1 MTLSVKN
8 LTKRYGK
15 SFAVNDVS
23 FDVAP
28 GRVTGFLGPNGAGKS
43 TTLRA
48 IVGLDFPTSGEALI
62 DGRRYAQLRAPLHEV
77 GTLLDAKAAHRSRR
91 AIDHLRWIAATHGIR
106 RSRID
111 EVMDIAG
118 LTSVAKKKVGG
129 FSLGMGQRLG
139 IAASLL
145 GDPHTLILDEPVN
158 GLDPDGVT
166 WIRELLRGF
175 AAEGR
180 TVFLSSHL
188 LGELSLIA
196 EHIVVIGQGRIIA
209 DAPLSDLVQTSQ
221 IVRVRTAET
230 ARLAALVAGPG
241 VTWSVTAPDRLEI
254 EGAPVERIAEI
265 AAREQVVVF
274 EIGHVTRT
282 LEDAYND
289 LTRGA
294 VEYASQRGGDRHRV

>member
-8 LTKRYGK
+8 LSKRYGK
-15 SFAVNDVS
+15 TFAVKNVS
-23 FDVAP
+23 FEIAP
-28 GRVTGFLGPNGAGKS
+28 GKVTGFLGPNGAGKS
-43 TTLRA
+43 TTLRS

-62 DGRRYAQLRAPLHEV
+62 DGRRYAELKAPLHEV

-91 AIDHLRWIAATHGIR
+91 AVDHLRWIAATHGIR
-106 RSRID
+106 RARID
-111 EVMDIAG
+111 EVLDIAG
-118 LTSVAKKKVGG
+118 LTTVARKRVGG
-129 FSLGMGQRLG
+129 FSLGMAQRLG
-139 IAASLL
+139 IAAALL

-209 DAPLSDLVQTSQ
+209 DAPLTALIQTSPT
-221 IVRVRTAET
+221 VRVRTAEA
-230 ARLAALVAGPG
+230 ARLAELVAGPG
-241 VTWSVTAPDRLEI
+241 VAATMPAPDRLEI
-254 EGAPVERIAEI
+254 DGLPVEQIAEI
-265 AAREQVVVF
+265 AARERIVVY
-274 EIGHVTRT
+274 EMGQLTRK

-294 VEYASQRGGDRHRV
+294 VEYAPQQAGEPHRV